1 MLEGT
6 ARLGI
11 EDAKTFVGEAELTFG
26 VAGIEDNSATVE
38 MLESGCG
45 CEGVEFPSSAGIPVG
60 EPSSDAL
67 V

>member
-11 EDAKTFVGEAELTFG
+11 ENAKVLVGEAELTFG
-26 VAGIEDNSATVE
+26 VAGIEGNSAAVE

-45 CEGVEFPSSAGIPVG
+45 CEGVEFPSSAGIPMD
-60 EPSSDAL
+60 EPSLDAL